1 MKDRSSIGVGRCC
14 TRMGA
19 FAVKCWGGNPIE
31 LHLLF
36 VPECE
41 LTGRRAKS
49 RRPRSWRSRE
59 RENPLSS
66 NQDRPTARQSI
77 SKRSAR
83 QRRSSPQQSDR
94 TGLRTAW
101 KYAYLFHA
109 DHRITRYVE

>member
-19 FAVKCWGGNPIE
+19 FAVKNWGENPIE

-49 RRPRSWRSRE
+49 RRPGSRGSRE
-59 RENPLSS
+59 GENQLGS

-77 SKRSAR
+77 FKRLAR
-83 QRRSSPQQSDR
+83 QRRSSPQQFDR